1 MHKFLKPEQNF
12 LKSKKE
18 IWKLKKSIAFGPKI
32 LRSKE
37 EHFSSIMNFVS
48 KMDILNFLAGV
59 NRRTKAN
66 DPQKNLI

>member
-1 MHKFLKPEQNF
+1 
-12 LKSKKE
+12 
-18 IWKLKKSIAFGPKI
+18 
-32 LRSKE
+32 
-37 EHFSSIMNFVS
+37 MNFVS